1 MPQLQGRIYHIGKTE
16 QVTDNFSKR
25 EFILQTEAT
34 TQWSQFIRM
43 ECQNKK
49 IELLD
54 KVKEGDNVSVDFNLQ
69 GRLDR
74 NKKNVAYN
82 TLSAWKIEKV

>member
-1 MPQLQGRIYHIGKTE
+1 MNVKGIMHHIGGV
-16 QVTDNFSKR
+16 QQPTDNFSKK

-34 TQWSQFIRM
+34 TQYPQFIRM

-69 GRLDR
+69 GRLD
-74 NKKNVAYN
+74 KKKENVAYN

>member
-1 MPQLQGRIYHIGKTE
+1 
-16 QVTDNFSKR
+16 
-25 EFILQTEAT
+25 
-34 TQWSQFIRM
+34 M

-74 NKKNVAYN
+74 NKENVAYN